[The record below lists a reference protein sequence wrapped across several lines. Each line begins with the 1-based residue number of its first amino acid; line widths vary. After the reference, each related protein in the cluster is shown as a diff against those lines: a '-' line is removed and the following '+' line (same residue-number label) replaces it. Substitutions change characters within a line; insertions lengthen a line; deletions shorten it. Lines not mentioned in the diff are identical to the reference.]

1 MNATLSKMA
10 RAAGAIPLRILD
22 AFSIAAL
29 AAMLIVMVAE
39 IVYRQVFGKSLEITE
54 EVAAYC
60 LTVLV
65 FLRIPSLMLRDELLR
80 VDLVYANIG
89 PRLRR
94 GFNIIFSALSVG
106 VAGVYVVQIWRLV
119 TSSYMRGNKT
129 TTVLET
135 PVFIPQ
141 SVMLIGFCALF
152 AVTVVVFWRY
162 CFTSAPAEK
171 E

>member
-1 MNATLSKMA
+1 MA
-10 RAAGAIPLRILD
+10 RAAGATPLRILD
-22 AFSIAAL
+22 ATSILAL
-29 AAMLIVMVAE
+29 AAMLTVMLAE
-39 IVYRQVFGKSLEITE
+39 IVFRQLFGKSLEITE

-80 VDLVYANIG
+80 VDLIYGNIG

-94 GFNIIFSALSVG
+94 CFNVAFSVLALG
-106 VAGVYVVQIWRLV
+106 VAGAYVFQIWRLV
-119 TSSYMRGNKT
+119 ASSYTRGNRT
-129 TTVLET
+129 TTILET

-152 AVTVVVFWRY
+152 AVTVAVLWQY
-162 CFTSAPAEK
+162 CVTAAPAEK
-171 E
+171 D